1 MNVRETWYRPIGSLD
16 FHGIQWSTMVHFP
29 RGRGGS
35 IAANRV
41 GGHDVRLARGGRNSQ
56 WMVNAIVRHRHS
68 SFLIY
73 YCESRADDRF
83 FFLIALLVKKSAN
96 SLDGRKISQ

>member
-41 GGHDVRLARGGRNSQ
+41 GGHDVRLARGGEKLAVDGECNRQTSTLVFPYLLLRKQ
-56 WMVNAIVRHRHS
+56 
-68 SFLIY
+68 
-73 YCESRADDRF
+73 SR
-83 FFLIALLVKKSAN
+83 
-96 SLDGRKISQ
+96 